1 MEHSISR
8 FREMFFEEAADHLAN
23 LEALLLQLEASGHA
37 DELVQSMFRAA
48 HSIKGA
54 SGTFGL
60 PQVARFTH
68 ALENILGQ
76 LREGAMPISTAL
88 VDLLLRAT
96 DVLRALLAAE
106 REGRPPPESLE
117 STYAELN
124 RVLGS
129 GDQPVPKRAAETA
142 CGSAPQPC
150 LYRVTFVPSE
160 DLLRRALDPLSLLE
174 ELAGLGQVLSTE
186 VDLSRQPPLCE
197 LDPEACYLGWSLLL
211 ETDSDQ
217 RQLQELFCFVQDD
230 SEVRI
235 ERVPVCAD
243 RSSSVA
249 APPML
254 RGGRGAGWSLEQ
266 GPAMLALA
274 EQLVETYQQM
284 EQAAVAGPGT

>member
-1 MEHSISR
+1 MENSISR
-8 FREMFFEEAADHLAN
+8 FREMFFEEAADPLAN
-23 LEALLLQLEASGHA
+23 LEASLLQLEASGQAH
-37 DELVQSMFRAA
+37 ELVQSMFRAA

-68 ALENILGQ
+68 ALENIVGQ

-106 REGRPPPESLE
+106 RDGRPAPESVE

-124 RVLGS
+124 RALGS
-129 GDQPVPKRAAETA
+129 GDQPAPERAAETA

-174 ELAGLGQVLSTE
+174 ELAGLGRVLSSE

-211 ETDSDQ
+211 ETDSDEQ
-217 RQLQELFCFVQDD
+217 KLHELFCFVQDD

-235 ERVPVCAD
+235 ERVCLAVRTDPPVRLPRQCVPEG
-243 RSSSVA
+243 VA
-249 APPML
+249 PDGPWNGVPPC
-254 RGGRGAGWSLEQ
+254 
-266 GPAMLALA
+266 
-274 EQLVETYQQM
+274 
-284 EQAAVAGPGT
+284 